1 VCGWSVVWPYTSEIL
16 SWALRL
22 GKGHGSWRVLT
33 DKGSVY
39 DLMHADALAYS
50 GWE

>member
-1 VCGWSVVWPYTSEIL
+1 MDPDGEGRMTGVRGDT
-16 SWALRL
+16 
-22 GKGHGSWRVLT
+22 HGQGLTWRVLT